1 MNEKWDEI
9 QGKLNLVRV
18 SGECELSEFE
28 TPRGSALQVKVK
40 KPVKLIVQT
49 TFAEKLKQKGA
60 WPSKTS
66 FLTVFFNGRL

>member
-18 SGECELSEFE
+18 GGECELSEFE

-40 KPVKLIVQT
+40 NL
-49 TFAEKLKQKGA
+49 
-60 WPSKTS
+60 WS
-66 FLTVFFNGRL
+66 

>member
-1 MNEKWDEI
+1 MNEKWDDI

-28 TPRGSALQVKVK
+28 IQGFCSTSEGK
-40 KPVKLIVQT
+40 KPVELIVQT

-60 WPSKTS
+60 
-66 FLTVFFNGRL
+66 

>member
-40 KPVKLIVQT
+40 NL
-49 TFAEKLKQKGA
+49 
-60 WPSKTS
+60 WS
-66 FLTVFFNGRL
+66 